1 MRAAIINKFGN
12 ANVLEITEI
21 EKPVPN
27 DDQVLIKVIAAGV
40 NPVDTK
46 VRAGTSG
53 MSKRLQLPAILGWD
67 VSGIIESVGKN
78 VSDFQPG
85 NAVFGCIGFPGLGKA
100 YSEYTVADPDL
111 LAKKPNNISFEEAAA
126 VPLAGLTAYQAINE
140 HLQVTSGQKILI
152 QAAAGGV
159 GHLAV
164 QFAKL
169 NGAFVSG
176 TASEKNEPFLKK
188 IGVDQ
193 FINYKKEKFENVV
206 SELDAVLDAMGG
218 DVLYRSIPCVKR
230 GGHVVCLPSSTKD
243 DPKAIALAKEY
254 GVELTWPM
262 MHTNGVEMREIAMLL
277 QEKKLKVFVDKI
289 FTLDQVSWAHKAV
302 ETHGTK
308 GKVVLRIQD

>member
-1 MRAAIINKFGN
+1 MRAAIINQFGD
-12 ANVLEITEI
+12 ADVLEMTDI
-21 EKPVPN
+21 ERPVAN
-27 DDQVLIKVIAAGV
+27 DDQVLIKVITAGI

-53 MSKRLQLPAILGWD
+53 MSKKLQLPAILGWD
-67 VSGIIESVGKN
+67 VSGTIESVGKN
-78 VSDFQPG
+78 ITDFQPG

-100 YSEYTVADPDL
+100 YSEYTVADPAL

-176 TASEKNEPFLKK
+176 TASEKNEQFLNK

-193 FINYKKEKFENVV
+193 FIDYKKEKFENVV
-206 SELDAVLDAMGG
+206 NDLDAVLDAMGG
-218 DVLYRSIPCVKR
+218 DVLYRSIRCVKR
-230 GGHVVCLPSSTKD
+230 GGRVVCLPSSTKN
-243 DPKAIALAKEY
+243 DPKAIALAEEY

-262 MHTNGVEMREIAMLL
+262 MHTNGEEMRKIADLL
-277 QEKKLKVFVDKI
+277 QEKNLKVFVDKI